1 MWDFL
6 WGTAG
11 FLLTIG
17 LLVTIHEYGH
27 FWMARR
33 FGVKILRFSLGFGK
47 PLLSWTGKK
56 EGTQYTLSPIPLGGF
71 VQMYGEKEGEE
82 PLPASEREKTFYAK
96 PAWQRFLIAFAGPAV
111 NLAFAVLAFALLY
124 FTGVRGMEPTLA
136 VVRQGSLADQAGLQA
151 GDRIL
156 SVHGKTVR
164 LSMDAHV
171 AWVGAPREKIEVRYA
186 RDGAMR
192 ETQVDLSGLKAG
204 DELKM
209 SRALGAFLVDEW
221 LPADIAQIVADS
233 PAEKMGLQA
242 GDRIV
247 ALNGEPSDLIAVG
260 EYVAAH
266 PHTDV
271 ALQVQRDGALLDIV
285 GRTGERNDHAGKAGG
300 FLGVQWQ
307 RADLAAHEIVERYGA
322 GESLYRGMEKTA
334 YYVKLTFAMFGR
346 MIKGEVSLD
355 NLGGPIT
362 IGDTA
367 GKTLQFGWDVFLNFL
382 GVVSLSLA
390 ALNLLPVPML
400 DGGHML
406 FYAVETLRGKPLSA
420 RAMTWAYR
428 VGQFVLFAF
437 IGFVLLNDFYR
448 YLW

>member
-6 WGTAG
+6 WGVAG

-47 PLLSWTGKK
+47 PILSWTGKK
-56 EGTQYTLSPIPLGGF
+56 EGTKYTLSPIPLGGF
-71 VQMYGEKEGEE
+71 VQMYGEREDEA
-82 PLPASEREKTFYAK
+82 LSPAEREKTFYAK

-111 NLAFAVLAFALLY
+111 NLVFAVLAFSLLF
-124 FTGVRGMEPTLA
+124 FTGVQGMEPKVAL
-136 VVRQGSLADQAGLQA
+136 VREDSIAARAGLQA
-151 GDRIL
+151 GDRIV
-156 SVHGKTVR
+156 SVHGEAVR

-171 AWVGAPREKIEVRYA
+171 AWVGAPREKIRVEYE
-186 RDGAMR
+186 RDGGKR
-192 ETQVDLSGLKAG
+192 ETSMDLSGLKAG

-209 SRALGAFLVDEW
+209 GKALGVFLVDEW
-221 LPADIAQIVADS
+221 LPADIEKVVEDTPAAQ
-233 PAEKMGLQA
+233 MGLRA
-242 GDRIV
+242 GDRIL
-247 ALNGEPSDLIAVG
+247 ALNGEENDLIRIG

-266 PHTDV
+266 AYEDV
-271 ALQVQRDGALLDIV
+271 SFRVLRDGQIIEV
-285 GRTGERNDHAGKAGG
+285 SGKTGERESKSGKTIGY
-300 FLGVQWQ
+300 LGVQWKL
-307 RADLAAHEIVERYGA
+307 ADLSAYRTVERYGMLD
-322 GESLYRGMEKTA
+322 SLYRGMEKTA
-334 YYVKLTFAMFGR
+334 YYVRLTFAMFGR

-406 FYAVETLRGKPLSA
+406 FYAAETLRGKPLSDM
-420 RAMTWAYR
+420 AMKWAYR

-448 YLW
+448 YLF